1 MNNSPTP
8 ARKLPES
15 LEGARFTLKPFNEED
30 ISPQYIGWLN
40 DPTVNRF
47 LEVRFTHQTFETVLH
62 YVRGFYQEEEKYMW
76 GIYSNDT
83 DKPIG
88 TATLSAINRIHGS
101 TEGPGAVAYLAQQPP
116 HSGTIHVY

>member
-47 LEVRFTHQTFETVLH
+47 LEVRFTHQTFENVLH
-62 YVRGFYQEEEKYMW
+62 YVQGFYQEEENTCGAY
-76 GIYSNDT
+76 ILT
-83 DKPIG
+83 IPINQLG
-88 TATLSAINRIHGS
+88 
-101 TEGPGAVAYLAQQPP
+101 QQL
-116 HSGTIHVY
+116 